1 MAGAGRRLA
10 LEGAF
15 LVGLAVAAGLA
26 EFSTQEII
34 EVMALG
40 WIVTVLIELVAW
52 RLSLR
57 RPVVGQEPA
66 VVPAPAPVP
75 VVAEPEPEPEPEPL
89 PVVAAPEPEPEPEP
103 VPEPQAEVETEL
115 EPAAEEVAAE
125 EVAAR
130 AEEDAGG
137 LRPAEPKRGGIF
149 GWRRREDAGEITD
162 ETPAPPRHVRLIER
176 PNDEHDPAGDHDAP
190 PAERAKGA

>member
-1 MAGAGRRLA
+1 MAGASRRLV

-26 EFSTQEII
+26 EFSTEEII

-40 WIVTVLIELVAW
+40 WLVTVLIELVAW

-57 RPVVGQEPA
+57 KPVVEQPA
-66 VVPAPAPVP
+66 AVPAPMPAPP
-75 VVAEPEPEPEPEPL
+75 TPIAAASAPEPEPEPQPEPEPEPE
-89 PVVAAPEPEPEPEP
+89 VS
-103 VPEPQAEVETEL
+103 Q
-115 EPAAEEVAAE
+115 EEA
-125 EVAAR
+125 AAR
-130 AEEDAGG
+130 AEEEAGG

-149 GWRRREDAGEITD
+149 GWRRREEAVGEITD

-176 PNDEHDPAGDHDAP
+176 ESAGEDEHEPAGDHDASS
-190 PAERAKGA
+190 AERAKGA

>member
-1 MAGAGRRLA
+1 MAGAGRRLV

-26 EFSTQEII
+26 EFTTAEII

-40 WIVTVLIELVAW
+40 WLVTVLIELVAW

-57 RPVVGQEPA
+57 RPAVEQQPEP
-66 VVPAPAPVP
+66 VPAHAPAATP
-75 VVAEPEPEPEPEPL
+75 A
-89 PVVAAPEPEPEPEP
+89 PVVAAPAPEPEAEAEAEPEL
-103 VPEPQAEVETEL
+103 TD
-115 EPAAEEVAAE
+115 E

-130 AEEDAGG
+130 AEEEAGG

-149 GWRRREDAGEITD
+149 GWRRREEAAGEITD

-176 PNDEHDPAGDHDAP
+176 PTGDDDEHEPTGDHDAP

>member
-1 MAGAGRRLA
+1 MAGAGRRLV

-40 WIVTVLIELVAW
+40 WLVTVLIELVAW

-57 RPVVGQEPA
+57 KPVGVQAEAVPVAAPA
-66 VVPAPAPVP
+66 ALPVSGVAAPAPEP
-75 VVAEPEPEPEPEPL
+75 VEEPVEEPEAEPEAEAE
-89 PVVAAPEPEPEPEP
+89 VAVAVAPEE
-103 VPEPQAEVETEL
+103 AD
-115 EPAAEEVAAE
+115 
-125 EVAAR
+125 AR
-130 AEEDAGG
+130 AQEEAGG

-149 GWRRREDAGEITD
+149 GRRRREAASAGEITD
-162 ETPAPPRHVRLIER
+162 ETPAPPRHVRLIGGR
-176 PNDEHDPAGDHDAP
+176 DGNDEHEPAGDHDAP

>member
-1 MAGAGRRLA
+1 MAGSGRRLV

-34 EVMALG
+34 EIMALG

-57 RPVVGQEPA
+57 RPVVEQEPEA
-66 VVPAPAPVP
+66 IPVPAPVP
-75 VVAEPEPEPEPEPL
+75 VAAAAPPEPD
-89 PVVAAPEPEPEPEP
+89 AAPEPEPEPPSE
-103 VPEPQAEVETEL
+103 
-115 EPAAEEVAAE
+115 E

-137 LRPAEPKRGGIF
+137 LRMTEPKRGGLF
-149 GWRRREDAGEITD
+149 GWKRKESPGEITD
-162 ETPAPPRHVRLIER
+162 ETSEPPRHVRLIER
-176 PNDEHDPAGDHDAP
+176 PSGEDEEHEPAGDHDAP
-190 PAERAKGA
+190 PAERKGA

>member
-1 MAGAGRRLA
+1 MAGAGRRLV

-26 EFSTQEII
+26 EFTTEEII

-40 WIVTVLIELVAW
+40 WLVTVLIELVAW

-57 RPVVGQEPA
+57 KPVAEET
-66 VVPAPAPVP
+66 PAPPVP
-75 VVAEPEPEPEPEPL
+75 VPASAPM
-89 PVVAAPEPEPEPEP
+89 AAAAP
-103 VPEPQAEVETEL
+103 VPEPAPDAEPEVVPDAESEL
-115 EPAAEEVAAE
+115 DPYEA
-125 EVAAR
+125 AAR
-130 AEEDAGG
+130 AEEEAGG

-149 GWRRREDAGEITD
+149 GWRRKAEPVGEFTD
-162 ETPAPPRHVRLIER
+162 ETPPPPRHVRLIER
-176 PNDEHDPAGDHDAP
+176 SNDNDEPAGDHDES

>member
-1 MAGAGRRLA
+1 MAGGSRRLV

-34 EVMALG
+34 AVMALG
-40 WIVTVLIELVAW
+40 WLVTVLIELVAW

-57 RPVVGQEPA
+57 KPVVEQAEAAP
-66 VVPAPAPVP
+66 VPAPVAPPAPVVAAP
-75 VVAEPEPEPEPEPL
+75 APEPVAEPEPEPE
-89 PVVAAPEPEPEPEP
+89 AA
-103 VPEPQAEVETEL
+103 
-115 EPAAEEVAAE
+115 VAAE
-125 EVAAR
+125 PEEAAAR
-130 AEEDAGG
+130 AEEDGE
-137 LRPAEPKRGGIF
+137 LQPAEPEPKRGGIF
-149 GWRRREDAGEITD
+149 GWRRREEAAGEITD

-176 PNDEHDPAGDHDAP
+176 PAGDDELDPAGDHDVP

>member
-1 MAGAGRRLA
+1 MAGSGRRLV

-34 EVMALG
+34 EIMALG

-57 RPVVGQEPA
+57 RPFVEQEPA
-66 VVPAPAPVP
+66 AVPAPAP
-75 VVAEPEPEPEPEPL
+75 A
-89 PVVAAPEPEPEPEP
+89 PVVAAPPPAPEPAAAAEPDPEPEPEP
-103 VPEPQAEVETEL
+103 V
-115 EPAAEEVAAE
+115 AEED
-125 EVAAR
+125 VAAR

-137 LRPAEPKRGGIF
+137 LRMTEPKRGGLF
-149 GWRRREDAGEITD
+149 GWKRKEGPGEITD
-162 ETPAPPRHVRLIER
+162 ETPGPPRHVRLIER
-176 PNDEHDPAGDHDAP
+176 PSAEDEEHEPAGDHDAP
-190 PAERAKGA
+190 PAERKGA